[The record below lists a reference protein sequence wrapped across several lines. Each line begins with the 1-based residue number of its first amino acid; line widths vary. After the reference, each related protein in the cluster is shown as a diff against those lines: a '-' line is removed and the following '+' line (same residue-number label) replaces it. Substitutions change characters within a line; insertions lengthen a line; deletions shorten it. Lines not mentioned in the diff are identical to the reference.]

1 MHFSQ
6 RLIDRFLL
14 NALKKETVRI
24 VFFKEKIMQNE
35 KLENLYDQIVHLK
48 MSELVELTEMLKDR
62 LSLRIIGG
70 FSTILENVV
79 KVEDKKRYMISVEA
93 ISGNKIEVIKA
104 IKEVKGLGLKES
116 KEFVDNII
124 GKTETFDDLDQ
135 ANELLNTYEKVG
147 LKVALTEV

>member
-1 MHFSQ
+1 
-6 RLIDRFLL
+6 
-14 NALKKETVRI
+14 
-24 VFFKEKIMQNE
+24 MQNE

-70 FSTILENVV
+70 FSTTLENVV

-104 IKEVKGLGLKES
+104 IKEVNGLGLKES
-116 KEFVDNII
+116 KEFVDNIV

-135 ANELLNTYEKVG
+135 ANELLNTYEKFG

>member
-1 MHFSQ
+1 
-6 RLIDRFLL
+6 
-14 NALKKETVRI
+14 
-24 VFFKEKIMQNE
+24 MQNE
-35 KLENLYDQIVHLK
+35 KLENLYNQIVHLK

-70 FSTILENVV
+70 FSTTLENVV

>member
-1 MHFSQ
+1 
-6 RLIDRFLL
+6 
-14 NALKKETVRI
+14 
-24 VFFKEKIMQNE
+24 MQNE

-70 FSTILENVV
+70 FSTTLENVV

-116 KEFVDNII
+116 KEFVDNIV

-135 ANELLNTYEKVG
+135 ANELLNTYEKFG